1 MAERKLRA
9 VKAGEKTPA
18 PRKRAPAKARTMQH
32 AAKLSRKTMLET
44 LRDKLAAAMD
54 DPRAHP
60 RDQLNA
66 AKQLLDVQKLLDAL
80 AAKEDAELG
89 SKSKEDIL
97 KELAALD
104 A

>member
-1 MAERKLRA
+1 
-9 VKAGEKTPA
+9 
-18 PRKRAPAKARTMQH
+18 MQH

-66 AKQLLDVQKLLDAL
+66 AKQLLDVQNLLDAL
-80 AAKEDAELG
+80 AAKGKSGSAPAEPSAIANTPNAVWDEDA
-89 SKSKEDIL
+89 I
-97 KELAALD
+97 
-104 A
+104 

>member
-1 MAERKLRA
+1 MI
-9 VKAGEKTPA
+9 
-18 PRKRAPAKARTMQH
+18 
-32 AAKLSRKTMLET
+32 AAKIAENEARKASAEKAEKRRM
-44 LRDKLAAAMD
+44 
-54 DPRAHP
+54 
-60 RDQLNA
+60 
-66 AKQLLDVQKLLDAL
+66 LLDAL